1 MIECNVDIAFSREN
15 PRAVKLQ
22 FPHGWEDAVRMLEHA
37 LREKGVAQAYV
48 KLDKPHRPRTTGE
61 GSQSHHFN
69 GHVQQIAEH
78 TGNSFD
84 DEKMHLKR
92 EAISMGYP
100 FHTTSYGEVVPE
112 SGKALLS
119 SGPGA
124 SPFRVIRSSAGGQSG
139 TGRIGTRRE
148 R

>member
-22 FPHGWEDAVRMLEHA
+22 FPHGWEDAVRMLEQA
-37 LREKGVAQAYV
+37 LREKGVSQAYV
-48 KLDKPHRPRTTGE
+48 KLDKPHKPRTTGE

-69 GHVQQIAEH
+69 GHVQQIAAH

-100 FHTTSYGEVVPE
+100 FHTTSYDEVVPE
-112 SGKALLS
+112 SEANATTVECGYLIDTAHRI
-119 SGPGA
+119 A
-124 SPFRVIRSSAGGQSG
+124 SEYGI
-139 TGRIGTRRE
+139 ILKE
-148 R
+148 I